1 MGEAT
6 AGAVRGPAVRGLSI
20 LGATGSIGSTTLRA
34 ADRFPDRFRVLAL
47 AAGRAT
53 ERFAALVAK
62 YRPEAA
68 AFGREDEAAVFSRE
82 YGARFP
88 GLRVLGGPEGLEE
101 AAAWPGAEVVM
112 SAIVGAAGLR
122 PTLAALRAGRTV
134 GLANKESLVAAG
146 SLMTRAA
153 EAAGARLIPV
163 DSEHAAIFQCLAGRG
178 GFGGRDETA
187 GGRAEN
193 DGDRPLRLWLTA
205 SGGPFREATP
215 EQMAEATPE
224 QALAHPTWD
233 MGPKVTVDSA
243 TMMNKGLE
251 TIEARWL
258 FGADPAA
265 IRVVVHPESVVHSLV
280 EFADGSFLAQLGVTD
295 MQIPVQYALT
305 WPERLPTG
313 LAPLPLDRAFA
324 LRFSP
329 PDPARFPALRLARE
343 ALEAGGDA
351 PTVLN
356 AANEVAVEGFL
367 AGRLR
372 FPDIPAVVEE
382 TLAAHATSEPTG
394 LDAVAAAD
402 ARARRRAA
410 EAASRRVG
418 APALAT

>member
-6 AGAVRGPAVRGLSI
+6 AAAAREPAVRGLSI

-34 ADRFPDRFRVLAL
+34 AARFPDRFRVLAL

-62 YRPEAA
+62 HRPEAA
-68 AFGREDEAAVFSRE
+68 AFGREEEAAAFSRE

-88 GLRVLGGPEGLEE
+88 GVRVLGGPEGLEE

-178 GFGGRDETA
+178 GFGSQDA
-187 GGRAEN
+187 N
-193 DGDRPLRLWLTA
+193 DRDRPLRLWLTA

-295 MQIPVQYALT
+295 MLIPVQYALT

-382 TLAAHATSEPTG
+382 TLAAHAPTEPTG

-402 ARARRRAA
+402 AWGRRRAA
-410 EAASRRVG
+410 EAASRRAA

>member
-6 AGAVRGPAVRGLSI
+6 AGAAREPGVRGLSI

-62 YRPEAA
+62 HRPEAA
-68 AFGREDEAAVFSRE
+68 AFGSEEEAAAFTRE

-88 GLRVLGGPEGLEE
+88 GVRVLGGPEGLEE

-122 PTLAALRAGRTV
+122 PTLAALRAGRIV

-178 GFGGRDETA
+178 GFGSQDA
-187 GGRAEN
+187 N
-193 DGDRPLRLWLTA
+193 DRDRPLRLWLTA
-205 SGGPFREATP
+205 SGGPFREATLG
-215 EQMAEATPE
+215 EMAEATPE

-313 LAPLPLDRAFA
+313 LAPLPLDRAFV

-382 TLAAHATSEPTG
+382 TLAAHAPTEPTG

-402 ARARRRAA
+402 GWGRRRAA
-410 EAASRRVG
+410 EAASRRAA

>member
-6 AGAVRGPAVRGLSI
+6 AGAVREPAVRGLSI

-178 GFGGRDETA
+178 GFDGGV
-187 GGRAEN
+187 EN

-205 SGGPFREATP
+205 SGGPFREATL

-233 MGPKVTVDSA
+233 MGPKITVDSA

-372 FPDIPAVVEE
+372 FPDIAAVVEE
-382 TLAAHATSEPTG
+382 TLAAHAPTEPAG

-410 EAASRRVG
+410 EAASRRAG

>member
-6 AGAVRGPAVRGLSI
+6 AAAAREPAVRGLSI
-20 LGATGSIGSTTLRA
+20 LGATGSVGSTTLRA
-34 ADRFPDRFRVLAL
+34 AARFPDRFRVLAL

-53 ERFAALVAK
+53 DRFADLVAK
-62 YRPEAA
+62 HRPEAA
-68 AFGREDEAAVFSRE
+68 AFGREEEAAAFSRE

-88 GLRVLGGPEGLEE
+88 GVRVLGGPEGLEE

-178 GFGGRDETA
+178 GFGSQDA
-187 GGRAEN
+187 N
-193 DGDRPLRLWLTA
+193 DRDRPLRLWLTA
-205 SGGPFREATP
+205 SGGPFREATL

-224 QALAHPTWD
+224 QALAHPTWA

-280 EFADGSFLAQLGVTD
+280 EFADGSLLAQLGVTD

-382 TLAAHATSEPTG
+382 TLAAHAPSEPTG
-394 LDAVAAAD
+394 LDAVARAD
-402 ARARRRAA
+402 AWGRRRAA
-410 EAASRRVG
+410 EAASRRAA

>member
-6 AGAVRGPAVRGLSI
+6 AGALREPAVRGLSI
-20 LGATGSIGSTTLRA
+20 LGATGSVGSTTLRV

-53 ERFAALVAK
+53 ERFAALVER

-68 AFGREDEAAVFSRE
+68 ALGREDEAAVFSRE

-88 GLRVLGGPEGLEE
+88 GVRVLGGPEGLEE

-153 EAAGARLIPV
+153 EDAGATLIPV

-178 GFGGRDETA
+178 GFG
-187 GGRAEN
+187 AEAD

-205 SGGPFREATP
+205 SGGPFREASP
-215 EQMAEATPE
+215 EEMAEATPE
-224 QALAHPTWD
+224 QALAHPTWA
-233 MGPKVTVDSA
+233 MGPKITVDSA

-258 FGADPAA
+258 FGAEPAA

-280 EFADGSFLAQLGVTD
+280 ELADGSFLAQLGVTD

-367 AGRLR
+367 GGRLR

-382 TLAAHATSEPTG
+382 TLAAHTPTEPTG
-394 LDAVAAAD
+394 LDAVAEAD
-402 ARARRRAA
+402 ARARRRAE
-410 EAASRRVG
+410 EAAARRAH
-418 APALAT
+418 APAFAR

>member
-6 AGAVRGPAVRGLSI
+6 AGAVREPGVRGLSI

-62 YRPEAA
+62 HRPEAA
-68 AFGREDEAAVFSRE
+68 AFGSGEEAAAFTRE

-88 GLRVLGGPEGLEE
+88 GVRVLGGPEGLEE

-178 GFGGRDETA
+178 GFGSQDA
-187 GGRAEN
+187 N
-193 DGDRPLRLWLTA
+193 DRDRPLRLWLTA
-205 SGGPFREATP
+205 SGGPFREATL

-224 QALAHPTWD
+224 QALAHPTWA

-280 EFADGSFLAQLGVTD
+280 EFADGSLLAQLGVTD
-295 MQIPVQYALT
+295 MLIPVQYALT

-382 TLAAHATSEPTG
+382 TLAAHAPTEPTG

-402 ARARRRAA
+402 AWGRRRAA
-410 EAASRRVG
+410 EAASRRAA
-418 APALAT
+418 APALAS

>member
-20 LGATGSIGSTTLRA
+20 LGATGSVGSTTLRVV
-34 ADRFPDRFRVLAL
+34 DRFPDRFRVLAL

-53 ERFAALVAK
+53 ERFAALVER

-88 GLRVLGGPEGLEE
+88 GVRVLGGPEGLEE
-101 AAAWPGAEVVM
+101 AASWPGAEVVL

-153 EAAGARLIPV
+153 EEAGATLIPV

-178 GFGGRDETA
+178 GFGGQDT
-187 GGRAEN
+187 
-193 DGDRPLRLWLTA
+193 GDRPLRLWLTA
-205 SGGPFREATP
+205 SGGPFREASA
-215 EQMAEATPE
+215 EEMAEATPE
-224 QALAHPTWD
+224 QALAHPTWA
-233 MGPKVTVDSA
+233 MGPKITVDSA

-251 TIEARWL
+251 TIEAHWL
-258 FGADPAA
+258 FGAEPAA

-280 EFADGSFLAQLGVTD
+280 EFEDGSFLAQLGVTD

-367 AGRLR
+367 GGRLR

-382 TLAAHATSEPTG
+382 TLAAHAPSEPTG
-394 LDAVAAAD
+394 LDAVAEAD
-402 ARARRRAA
+402 AWGRRRAE
-410 EAASRRVG
+410 EAASRRAA
-418 APALAT
+418 APALAR